1 MHIALFHH
9 FQIKILLFLNRK
21 VNREESRIEEK
32 KKVEKVF
39 SKKIE
44 TGGNGMQRKMQVHTA
59 KLEDLGLIEILKWC
73 MVSDCLFRAN
83 R

>member
-1 MHIALFHH
+1 M
-9 FQIKILLFLNRK
+9 
-21 VNREESRIEEK
+21 K
-32 KKVEKVF
+32 KKNTVEKVL

-44 TGGNGMQRKMQVHTA
+44 TGGKGMQRKMQVHTP

>member
-1 MHIALFHH
+1 M
-9 FQIKILLFLNRK
+9 
-21 VNREESRIEEK
+21 K
-32 KKVEKVF
+32 KKKTLEKAF

-44 TGGNGMQRKMQVHTA
+44 TGGNGMQRKIQVHTP

>member
-1 MHIALFHH
+1 M
-9 FQIKILLFLNRK
+9 Q
-21 VNREESRIEEK
+21 RIEKEK
-32 KKVEKVF
+32 TAEKVLR
-39 SKKIE
+39 KKIE
-44 TGGNGMQRKMQVHTA
+44 TGGNGTQRKMQVHTP

>member
-1 MHIALFHH
+1 M
-9 FQIKILLFLNRK
+9 
-21 VNREESRIEEK
+21 K
-32 KKVEKVF
+32 KKKIVENVL

-44 TGGNGMQRKMQVHTA
+44 TGGNGMHRKMQVRTP

>member
-1 MHIALFHH
+1 MYHGIVPSFSNQNTTVFKETGKQRFKEL
-9 FQIKILLFLNRK
+9 
-21 VNREESRIEEK
+21 EK
-32 KKVEKVF
+32 ENTVEKVL

-44 TGGNGMQRKMQVHTA
+44 TGGNSMPRKMQVHIP

>member
-1 MHIALFHH
+1 MER
-9 FQIKILLFLNRK
+9 Q
-21 VNREESRIEEK
+21 EEK
-32 KKVEKVF
+32 KGKTVGKVLD
-39 SKKIE
+39 KKIE
-44 TGGNGMQRKMQVHTA
+44 TRENSMQRKMQVHTP